1 MLKTSLKLLTIE
13 IVNVDVVLKITNLN
27 TLNIKMGN

>member
-1 MLKTSLKLLTIE
+1 MLKTSLKFLTIE

-27 TLNIKMGN
+27 TFDIKT